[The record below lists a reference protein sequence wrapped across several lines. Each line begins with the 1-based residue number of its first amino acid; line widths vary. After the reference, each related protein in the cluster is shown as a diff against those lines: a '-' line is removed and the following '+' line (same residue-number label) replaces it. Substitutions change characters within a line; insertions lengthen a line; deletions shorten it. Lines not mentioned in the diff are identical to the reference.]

1 LIYLDVIY
9 CGLRRI
15 VLTGVAYGI
24 GWEIL
29 NPKEKKAVEK
39 GFGIATDFSEACVNN
54 LTLDRALGAAIM

>member
-1 LIYLDVIY
+1 M
-9 CGLRRI
+9 
-15 VLTGVAYGI
+15 LTGVAYGI